1 MSLGCAYYNIRKRG
15 RESEKRERER
25 EGRGRGRAKTREEKS
40 TNERPRLSHV
50 AGHHPIHQ
58 DDEMRVKERPA
69 DLRDEGVHGPD
80 LVLGTSR
87 VFVDHRCGKLSGE
100 VDPTGRFE

>member
-1 MSLGCAYYNIRKRG
+1 MSLCQRYYNIRKRA
-15 RESEKRERER
+15 ESKR
-25 EGRGRGRAKTREEKS
+25 RGGAKTREKKS
-40 TNERPRLSHV
+40 TKERPRLSHV

-80 LVLGTSR
+80 LVLCTSR
-87 VFVDHRCGKLSGE
+87 VFVDHGRGEFEWGTSDE

>member
-1 MSLGCAYYNIRKRG
+1 MSLCRRYYNIEKRG
-15 RESEKRERER
+15 ESERQ
-25 EGRGRGRAKTREEKS
+25 GRAETREKKS

-80 LVLGTSR
+80 LVLCTSR

-100 VDPTGRFE
+100 VDPTGIIE